1 MTEHRDGVDAA
12 AADPGSGPRHW
23 SAARLPRGLH
33 PGAWWLWALGLA
45 TAASHT
51 TNPLLLAL
59 LVAVA
64 ALTVLRRRTDAPWA
78 LAFRMYLVLGAVIIT
93 MRVVFRIVFGGGQ
106 GEHLLVSLPEIPL
119 PEWAAGIRLF
129 GPVALEQVLGG
140 FYDGLRLATMLVCLG
155 AANALANPKRLLKAV
170 PGALY
175 AVGTA
180 VVVAL
185 SVAPQLVESVLRV
198 RRARRLR
205 GATGRGMRAL
215 RGIALPVL
223 ADALDRSLALA
234 AAMDSRGYGRTA
246 AVPAGQRAATGAL
259 VLGGLVGV
267 CAGTYGLLDSTGSGY
282 LGLPMLLAGL
292 AVAVTGM
299 LLAGRRVHRSRYR
312 PDRWHPAELLVAGCG
327 IAAAA
332 VTLLAGSVA
341 PELLYPP
348 VSPLTWPEVT
358 PLMLLAVAAAAGPAW
373 LAPPPPGSPSTRP
386 PTVGTSGSTVAAPT
400 RTGDPATSVPGGHP

>member
-1 MTEHRDGVDAA
+1 MPDRSAGGNRP
-12 AADPGSGPRHW
+12 DPAPGAGRWRSGW
-23 SAARLPRGLH
+23 SAGRLPRGLH

-51 TNPLLLAL
+51 TNPLALGL
-59 LVAVA
+59 LVAAAAMVVA
-64 ALTVLRRRTDAPWA
+64 RRRGDAPWA
-78 LAFRMYLVLGAVIIT
+78 LAFRMYLWLAAIVVG

-106 GEHLLVSLPEIPL
+106 GDHVLVRLPEIPL
-119 PEWAAGIRLF
+119 PAWAAGIRLL
-129 GPVALEQVLGG
+129 GPVAAEQVLGG

-205 GATGRGMRAL
+205 GASGRGMRAL

-246 AVPAGQRAATGAL
+246 AVPAGQRTATGAL
-259 VLGGLVGV
+259 VLGGLIGV
-267 CAGTYGLLDSTGSGY
+267 CAGTYGLLDGTGAGF
-282 LGLPMLLAGL
+282 LGLPMLLVGL
-292 AVAVTGM
+292 ATAVTGM
-299 LLAGRRVHRSRYR
+299 LLAGRRVRRSRYR
-312 PDRWHPAELLVAGCG
+312 PDRWRPAELVVAGCG
-327 IAAAA
+327 VATAALM
-332 VTLLAGSVA
+332 TLAGSVD
-341 PELLYPP
+341 PDLLYPP
-348 VSPLTWPEVT
+348 VSPLGWPQLT
-358 PLMLLAVAAAAGPAW
+358 PLMLLAVAAAAAPAW
-373 LAPPPPGSPSTRP
+373 LAPPPPVARTTQATTG
-386 PTVGTSGSTVAAPT
+386 PTDTTAKPT
-400 RTGDPATSVPGGHP
+400 RTSIPAPAGGRT

>member
-1 MTEHRDGVDAA
+1 MTDATVTRSP
-12 AADPGSGPRHW
+12 AADAGRRPGRW
-23 SAARLPRGLH
+23 SVWRLPRGLH

-51 TNPLLLAL
+51 TNPLPLAL

-64 ALTVLRRRTDAPWA
+64 GLVVVRRRGDAPWA
-78 LAFRMYLVLGAVIIT
+78 LAFRMYVWLGVVIVA

-106 GEHLLVSLPEIPL
+106 GEHVLVRLPEIPL
-119 PEWAAGIRLF
+119 PAWAAGIRLF
-129 GPVALEQVLGG
+129 GPVAVEQILGG
-140 FYDGLRLATMLVCLG
+140 FYDGLRLATMLICLG

-175 AVGTA
+175 AVGTTI
-180 VVVAL
+180 VVAL

-223 ADALDRSLALA
+223 ADALDRSVALA

-246 AVPAGQRAATGAL
+246 AVPAGQRTVTGAL

-267 CAGTYGLLDSTGSGY
+267 CAGTYGLLDTAGPGY

-292 AVAVTGM
+292 AAAVTGM
-299 LLAGRRVHRSRYR
+299 LLAGHRVRRSRYR
-312 PDRWHPAELLVAGCG
+312 PDHWRPAELLVAGCG
-327 IAAAA
+327 V
-332 VTLLAGSVA
+332 VTATLTMLAGTVD

-348 VSPLTWPEVT
+348 VSPLTWPQLT
-358 PLMLLAVAAAAGPAW
+358 PLMLLAVGVAAAPAW
-373 LAPPPPGSPSTRP
+373 LAPPPPVARVHRRP
-386 PTVGTSGSTVAAPT
+386 AADLPFPVT
-400 RTGDPATSVPGGHP
+400 EVPGDGERATAQSPGGRS

>member
-1 MTEHRDGVDAA
+1 MAGPAG
-12 AADPGSGPRHW
+12 ADR
-23 SAARLPRGLH
+23 ARVTRLPRALH

-51 TNPLLLAL
+51 TNPLPLGL

-64 ALTVLRRRTDAPWA
+64 ALVVVRRRGDAPWA
-78 LAFRMYLVLGAVIIT
+78 LAFRMYLVLGAVVVA
-93 MRVVFRIVFGGGQ
+93 MRVLFRIVFGGGQ
-106 GEHLLVSLPEIPL
+106 GDHVLVRLPEIPL
-119 PEWAAGIRLF
+119 PAWAAGIRLF
-129 GPVALEQVLGG
+129 GPVAAEQLLGG

-205 GATGRGMRAL
+205 GASGRGVRAL

-234 AAMDSRGYGRTA
+234 AAMDSRGYGRTP
-246 AVPAGQRAATGAL
+246 AVPAGQRAVTGAL

-267 CAGTYGLLDSTGSGY
+267 CAGTYGLLDATGPGY
-282 LGLPMLLAGL
+282 LGLPMLLVGL
-292 AVAVTGM
+292 STAVAGM
-299 LLAGRRVHRSRYR
+299 LLAGRRVRRSRYR
-312 PDRWHPAELLVAGCG
+312 PDRWRGAELLVAGCG
-327 IAAAA
+327 VGTAALT
-332 VTLLAGSVA
+332 VLAGSVD

-348 VSPLTWPEVT
+348 VSPLTWPELT
-358 PLMLLAVAAAAGPAW
+358 PLTLLAVLVAAAPAW
-373 LAPPPPGSPSTRP
+373 LAPPPALARTSAARDSGP
-386 PTVGTSGSTVAAPT
+386 PTAPRGPVGAAPADGAG
-400 RTGDPATSVPGGHP
+400 RLASSSPAQGGPS